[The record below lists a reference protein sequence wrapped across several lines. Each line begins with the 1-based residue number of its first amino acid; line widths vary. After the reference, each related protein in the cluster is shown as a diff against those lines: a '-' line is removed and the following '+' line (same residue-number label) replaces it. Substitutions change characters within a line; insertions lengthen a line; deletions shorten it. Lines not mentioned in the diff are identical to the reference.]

1 MIWSGDLA
9 WSATAFEWLGRIEH
23 ELLLFAAVWFAIGAL
38 DEFAVDLLYLW
49 LRLTA
54 RVQTLR
60 LKARPHQPEVASKA
74 QALAR
79 TAPPAEGLPPRRERE
94 PMPFDHPAFS
104 GGGFDA
110 TAPLRGMAAVLVPAW
125 REAAVVSAMLR
136 HALKAWPQAELRIYA
151 GCYRNDPATLTAM
164 IAAARGDHRVR
175 IVIVN
180 RDGPTT
186 KADCLNRLYQA
197 LRVDEA
203 RMGRRARSVILHDA
217 EDMVHPAAL
226 ALMDAA
232 LDDADFVQLP
242 VRAEPQ
248 DSSPWIAGHYCDEFA
263 ESHGKTMVVRDW
275 LGTGLPAAGVGCA
288 FRRETV
294 DRIAHERGAAEP
306 FAAECLT
313 EDYECGLLIEE
324 IGGVA
329 RFLRARDVDGSLVAT
344 REFFP
349 GGLAAAV
356 RQKTRWQHGIAL
368 QGWDRMGWR
377 WRGSQQP
384 LAELWMRLRDR
395 RGPLIALVLACAYL
409 LIVLWPLLALA
420 EWGGLYRPEP
430 TAPALRALLMA
441 NFAAL
446 GWRVGWR
453 VAFTLREY
461 GPVQGAMAVIRMPV
475 ANVIAIMAGRR
486 AMAAYLQSLRN
497 GKVQW
502 EHTVH
507 TRHPAADALA
517 AEDGARRIANR
528 ERWLR
533 ETRRMREEQAPRH
546 PAHAAHAAQAAISEE
561 AEPGVGDGSLGL
573 LP

>member
-1 MIWSGDLA
+1 MIWSGNLF
-9 WSATAFEWLGRIEH
+9 WSAAAFEWLGRIEH
-23 ELLLFAAVWFAIGAL
+23 ELLLFAAVWFAIGAI
-38 DEFAVDLLYLW
+38 DEFAVDVLYLW

-60 LKARPHQPEVASKA
+60 LQPRAILAQAGVKAREVARTVP
-74 QALAR
+74 LA
-79 TAPPAEGLPPRRERE
+79 AGHPPRWVRE
-94 PMPFDHPAFS
+94 PAPFDHPAFAD
-104 GGGFDA
+104 GGFDGA
-110 TAPLRGMAAVLVPAW
+110 APLRGLAAVLVPAW
-125 REAAVVSAMLR
+125 REAAVVSSMLR
-136 HALKAWPQAELRIYA
+136 HALKSWPQAELRIYA

-164 IAAARGDHRVR
+164 IAAAHGDHRIR

-197 LRVDEA
+197 LCEDER
-203 RMGRRARSVILHDA
+203 RMGRARSVILHDA

-226 ALMDAA
+226 ALMDAT

-263 ESHGKTMVVRDW
+263 ESHGKAMVVRDW

-294 DRIAHERGAAEP
+294 DQITRERGAAEP

-329 RFLRARDVDGSLVAT
+329 RFVRARDSDGSLVAT

-349 GGLAAAV
+349 GRLAAAV

-395 RGPLIALVLACAYL
+395 RGPFTAVVLACAYL
-409 LIVLWPLLALA
+409 LIAIWPLLALA
-420 EWGGLYRPEP
+420 EWGGLYQPQP
-430 TAPALRALLMA
+430 IAPLLQALLKV

-446 GWRVGWR
+446 GWRVAWR
-453 VAFTLREY
+453 VAFTTREY
-461 GPVQGAMAVIRMPV
+461 GLVQGIMSVIRMPV

-486 AMAAYLQSLRN
+486 AMVAYLVSLRN
-497 GKVQW
+497 GKVKW

-507 TRHPAADALA
+507 TRHPAAEALA
-517 AEDGARRIANR
+517 AEDGTRRLAKH
-528 ERWLR
+528 ERWLKEFGR
-533 ETRRMREEQAPRH
+533 FRQEQE
-546 PAHAAHAAQAAISEE
+546 PAHRTHAAISGEVQ
-561 AEPGVGDGSLGL
+561 PGVSGESLGL
-573 LP
+573 CP